1 MICSSP
7 MTSTAVSSSES
18 EAVGSQNLEEYPG
31 RCCPP
36 VSNRNVVPLSAL
48 IQVVLNPRKPLPP
61 CRTAASNPTTGADLA
76 SGARAITHGTRG
88 FTGTPNP
95 DEKIPPKLNKQSKTD
110 AADNHLNRL
119 KPTVI
124 IKRGFTQTTGRN
136 HPRQQL
142 RHAAACFHLEP
153 KVTKQPHQETSLQ

>member
-1 MICSSP
+1 

-76 SGARAITHGTRG
+76 SGARAITHERG
-88 FTGTPNP
+88 VLQGPQTLMKRFPQNATNNQRPM
-95 DEKIPPKLNKQSKTD
+95 
-110 AADNHLNRL
+110 RL
-119 KPTVI
+119 I
-124 IKRGFTQTTGRN
+124 TT
-136 HPRQQL
+136 
-142 RHAAACFHLEP
+142 
-153 KVTKQPHQETSLQ
+153 